1 MKVLV
6 TGGAGFIGSHL
17 VRTLL
22 QKGDE
27 PVVLDNLSTGL
38 RENLPGDVRLEVMDV
53 QDERLMEFFQRERF
67 QAVVHLAGQTMVNVS
82 IDRPVH
88 DARENIIGGVRVL
101 EACRNT
107 NVERIIFSSSAA
119 VYGDTPEENLP
130 IRESQNPSPMSFYGL
145 SKLTM
150 EQYMSLYQKT
160 YGLDYVIL
168 RFSNVFGERQG
179 DGGEGGVISIFAKKA
194 ADGQQITIYG
204 DGEQT
209 RDFIYAGDVA
219 DGIMAALRTE
229 EVNNIYN
236 LSSQTEISIRQLVT
250 HLSAVAGRKLVPKYE
265 PPRPGDIYRSCL
277 NNMRASRGMGWTPKT
292 PLEQALKNTYSY
304 LLK

>member
-17 VRTLL
+17 VRKLL
-22 QKGDE
+22 QAGDE
-27 PVVLDNLSTGL
+27 PVVLDNLSSGL
-38 RENLPGDVRLEVMDV
+38 RENLPENVRLVEMDV
-53 QDERLMEFFQRERF
+53 KDERVLELFQREQF
-67 QAVVHLAGQTMVNVS
+67 ETVVHLAGQTMVNVS
-82 IDRPVH
+82 IADPVF
-88 DARENIIGGVRVL
+88 DAEENLIGGTRIL

-107 NVERIIFSSSAA
+107 GVKRIIFSSSAA
-119 VYGDTPEENLP
+119 VYGDTAEENLP
-130 IRESQNPSPMSFYGL
+130 IMESQSPCPMSFYGL

-150 EQYMSLYQKT
+150 EQYIALYHKT

-179 DGGEGGVISIFAKKA
+179 DGGEGGVISIFAKQA
-194 ADGQQITIYG
+194 AERKQITIYG

-219 DGIMAALRTE
+219 DGILAALHTD
-229 EVNNIYN
+229 EVNSTYN
-236 LSSQTEISIRQLVT
+236 LSTQTETSLRQLVT
-250 HLSAVAGRKLVPKYE
+250 HLSSVAGRQLVPKYA

-277 NNMRASRGMGWTPKT
+277 NNMRAARGMGWSPKT
-292 PLEQALKNTYSY
+292 PLADALKNTYSY
-304 LLK
+304 FLK